1 MYFLHDYLYK
11 LPYLK
16 CDFCQ
21 HVVIELHQIKVETLI
36 TALNFSFKLIGVING
51 PKYCLVTVILIC
63 YIFLARKKPR
73 RADFYLQKCSNTS
86 TK

>member
-1 MYFLHDYLYK
+1 M
-11 LPYLK
+11 
-16 CDFCQ
+16 
-21 HVVIELHQIKVETLI
+21 
-36 TALNFSFKLIGVING
+36 NFSFKLIGEING

-73 RADFYLQKCSNTS
+73 RANFYLQKCSNTS